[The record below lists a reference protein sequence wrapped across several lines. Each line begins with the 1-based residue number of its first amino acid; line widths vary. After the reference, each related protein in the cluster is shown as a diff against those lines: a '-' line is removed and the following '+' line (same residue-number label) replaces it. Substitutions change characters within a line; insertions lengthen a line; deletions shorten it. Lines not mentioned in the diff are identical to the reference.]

1 MDSAGEEKLHFD
13 TLGHGFKQVATLN
26 EALSVRNERLYSQQ
40 TPFRVGHEQH
50 STTSC
55 VAGAWQWQ
63 WQWHGR
69 PPAHGLPV
77 CPGLPGLAASEQ
89 PHLHRALAGTVM
101 RASRYCK
108 P

>member
-1 MDSAGEEKLHFD
+1 MNSAGEDKLRFG
-13 TLGHGFKQVATLN
+13 TLEHGFKQVAALN

-40 TPFRVGHEQH
+40 TPSRVGHEQH

-55 VAGAWQWQ
+55 VAGAWQ

>member
-1 MDSAGEEKLHFD
+1 MDSAGEEKLHFG

-55 VAGAWQWQ
+55 VTGAWQWQ

-69 PPAHGLPV
+69 PPAHVLPV
-77 CPGLPGLAASEQ
+77 
-89 PHLHRALAGTVM
+89 
-101 RASRYCK
+101 
-108 P
+108 